1 MQCIRACLQA
11 CRKNAP
17 SPGFSRRC
25 FPLCQPDKTTFGEP
39 VPPDLSPVATLLLR
53 APRESTLDELHGA
66 FSRTQD
72 VFSRAP
78 LRARSRPS
86 QRLKP
91 ILFRNGSARL
101 KACPDTKPV
110 KPKRAPKCRNS
121 RDRLSTVPAPDQ
133 VPIWRLAFPGG
144 AEGRPKRACYRDYF
158 ASTTQRKPSAPARS
172 LDGAISRYLP
182 CVLSLYPCGKYHIE
196 PCGWK

>member
-1 MQCIRACLQA
+1 MAHDSSCSVDTLVDVWSFYISARPQRGRIEVACMQCIRACLQA
-11 CRKNAP
+11 CRRNAL

-25 FPLCQPDKTTFGEP
+25 FPLCQPGKTTFGEP

-53 APRESTLDELHGA
+53 APRESTLDELHGS

-72 VFSRAP
+72 IFSRPP

-91 ILFRNGSARL
+91 IPFRNGSARL

-110 KPKRAPKCRNS
+110 IPKRAPKCRNS
-121 RDRLSTVPAPDQ
+121 RRRHSCRHPRTMPAGVPALHDESCATS
-133 VPIWRLAFPGG
+133 V
-144 AEGRPKRACYRDYF
+144 RPN
-158 ASTTQRKPSAPARS
+158 
-172 LDGAISRYLP
+172 
-182 CVLSLYPCGKYHIE
+182 
-196 PCGWK
+196 